1 MSSIRVRPEQF
12 SKAVEKALAEYEDH
26 ALDVIQSSAT
36 NVARQTASE
45 LKASGPSGG
54 PYARG
59 WTHKKQGGRATFAE
73 TVYNRV
79 YQLTHLLE
87 KPHATGGG
95 GSYPKKVDYTGT
107 MARVEEANSQKFM
120 TEVLNKL

>member
-87 KPHATGGG
+87 KPHITWNGGKYPSKKDHTGILERIEEEQTNKF
-95 GSYPKKVDYTGT
+95 YEEVVD
-107 MARVEEANSQKFM
+107 S
-120 TEVLNKL
+120 L